1 MLVPFFV
8 GARYVENC
16 KVLQVL
22 TENARIKGVETNMG
36 TVFCEYFVN
45 SAGMVKKWLKK
56 WWLDLL
62 YSESVLY
69 LYSKQNLVAK
79 KTLLIVIE
87 V

>member
-45 SAGMVKKWLKK
+45 SAGMVKKC
-56 WWLDLL
+56 WLDLL